1 MNLYKRSLCFN
12 AIHTVLSS
20 RNVNGMTPEILYNK
34 NFHLPHNFLLI
45 KSVLFLSLARFFANP
60 SQATPAMTKKDW
72 TEVPSM
78 LHMRCL
84 FVYLFPVSLRRGKR
98 TVIWK
103 ALSYNFIFPW
113 SCLIVSAFNTTHG
126 LPS

>member
-60 SQATPAMTKKDW
+60 SQATPAMTKKD
-72 TEVPSM
+72 
-78 LHMRCL
+78 
-84 FVYLFPVSLRRGKR
+84 
-98 TVIWK
+98 
-103 ALSYNFIFPW
+103 
-113 SCLIVSAFNTTHG
+113 
-126 LPS
+126 